1 MTTIHR
7 YAPRLLFGV
16 FVLAAAGC
24 GSSHHL
30 KKYDFAGGSAAVIA
44 AIPPAPTVFSD
55 LGLGYLDL
63 DRPLEAFLRV
73 GTAVVKE
80 GEVQVAQKR
89 LDEALARVDV
99 AERLAEQTLLRGA
112 RHLRYHPINDPDQA
126 DYLIDLRVA
135 DYGLVA
141 DSWEST
147 VFFMIDAE
155 VVLIDNATGRVI
167 WDQRVREREPASRR
181 LIGLGPTAGNVITA
195 ATLSKLSSEEMVEAF
210 ERLADYSADHL
221 VASLRHDYFKSRR
234 K

>member
-1 MTTIHR
+1 MGNLNR
-7 YAPRLLFGV
+7 YASRLLLGALFLT
-16 FVLAAAGC
+16 LAAC
-24 GSSHHL
+24 GSSHRL
-30 KKYDFAGGSAAVIA
+30 KKYDFSGGTAAVVA

-55 LGLGYLDL
+55 AGLGYLDL
-63 DRPLEAFLRV
+63 DRPLETFLRV

-80 GEVQVAQKR
+80 GEVRAAQKR
-89 LDEALARVDV
+89 LDEALARTDIAGRV
-99 AERLAEQTLLRGA
+99 AEQTLLRSA
-112 RHLRYHPINDPDQA
+112 RHLRYRPVDDPDRA
-126 DYLIDLRVA
+126 DYLLDLRVD

-167 WDQRVREREPASRR
+167 WDRRIREREPASRS
-181 LIGLGPTAGNVITA
+181 LIGIGPTAGNVFTA
-195 ATLSKLSSEEMVEAF
+195 ATLSNLSVEEMAEAF
-210 ERLADYSADHL
+210 ERLADYSADHI